1 MPHRSGFQPLSG
13 MAIQIRIA
21 DQKLNGQPDIFIRD
35 KSADGL
41 RERLQLFI
49 TGDQLAVIITLD
61 APLRGVHHLREHGV
75 MLREIQFQA

>member
-21 DQKLNGQPDIFIRD
+21 DQKPNGQPDIFIRD

-41 RERLQLFI
+41 RECLQLFI
-49 TGDQLAVIITLD
+49 TGDQLLVFPVIGKVMCVVNHSKIFK
-61 APLRGVHHLREHGV
+61 RQEVH
-75 MLREIQFQA
+75 

>member
-1 MPHRSGFQPLSG
+1 

-49 TGDQLAVIITLD
+49 TGDQAAVIITLD
-61 APLRGVHHLREHGV
+61 APLRGVNHLREHRV

>member
-1 MPHRSGFQPLSG
+1 MLLQGEKKMPHRSGFQPLSG

-21 DQKLNGQPDIFIRD
+21 DQKLNSQPDIFIRD

-61 APLRGVHHLREHGV
+61 APAARRSP
-75 MLREIQFQA
+75 FA